1 MAKEKLYYSIR
12 EVADMFN
19 INQSNLRFWEKEF
32 KQLKPRRN
40 DKGTRFYTK
49 ENIRTVKT
57 IIYLIEEQKLTL
69 EGVRMRLN
77 EKKNEVEKQQEVVE
91 RLTKVRA
98 ELKAMISSLGKPDG
112 ISELDFIDEAEY
124 LAYNPNLTKSVEEEM
139 EPETKPQESVPD
151 KVKNTSE
158 STSGASQLDLF
169 S

>member
-77 EKKNEVEKQQEVVE
+77 EKKNVVEKQQEVVE

-139 EPETKPQESVPD
+139 ELGTKPQESVPD

-158 STSGASQLDLF
+158 STSGGSQLDLF